1 MSKFYRLTADTDVAE
16 YVRPAPTLY
25 EEPCGEMTLAEAV
38 RQGKAQFIDPAPLEV
53 GVSDDGGLEF
63 PDFLLYEGVPLF
75 SAKFY
80 DELRKLNVYLPFCKQ
95 VTLKDDLLG
104 YVEKYI
110 LVVPPQV
117 NALEEAGRYKLFVL
131 PKTGTLV
138 TTEEVKKAVVVLNL
152 ENVDFDEMEETS
164 V

>member
-53 GVSDDGGLEF
+53 GLADDGGLEF
-63 PDFLLYEGVPLF
+63 PDLLFYEGVPLL
-75 SAKFY
+75 STKFY

-110 LVVPPQV
+110 LVVPPRV
-117 NALEEAGRYKLFVL
+117 NAVEDVGRFGLFVL
-131 PKTGTLV
+131 PESGALI
-138 TTEEVKKAVVVLNL
+138 TTEEVKKSVEVLNL
-152 ENVDFDEMEETS
+152 ENVDFDEMEEM
-164 V
+164 